1 MASSSYTSK
10 RKKGKQAIL
19 DDDNENHDSYRFF
32 TNFHAKFFEKYVAS
46 KAIIPST
53 KFKLQKG
60 QYRDI
65 KRHILMRG
73 WVKLGKP
80 RKNISATLVRKFYA
94 NARKNPYVED
104 SREFRTFVRGVSFGF
119 SKERIRAILELR
131 GPLDSETSFNVRKL

>member
-1 MASSSYTSK
+1 MASSSHTSK

-19 DDDNENHDSYRFF
+19 DDDDENHDSYRFF
-32 TNFHAKFFEKYVAS
+32 TNFHEKFFEKYVAS

-65 KRHILMRG
+65 KRQILMRG

-80 RKNISATLVRKFYA
+80 RKNISATLVKEFYA
-94 NARKNPYVED
+94 NVIARKPFPSYIKEL
-104 SREFRTFVRGVSFGF
+104 FRQVD
-119 SKERIRAILELR
+119 RI
-131 GPLDSETSFNVRKL
+131 